1 MAPFQPPFTMSSA
14 NYNMASTWNDSYV
27 PPQLEQEYPL
37 DTSLYP
43 GLTPDPSASYG
54 RRQQPSVEHQQT
66 NGGASLTGF
75 DHSFPPTMDDFTF
88 TARQPSGQSQGMTN
102 GMGFLT
108 VDSQMQRQ
116 YSQQGSI
123 FSSPPSATIQ
133 DPLSVGT
140 SLTPGYGSYQVQGM
154 RSGPSTPAPGGFSAP
169 GSDNGYAFGGGYSPG
184 QLSTNGIQPSIFD
197 TGSQS
202 GSYGGQAFK
211 RMRPADTDQGVYD
224 LDGDAEAEEG
234 GAPNGDTPKKPY
246 VTAVRNRAASD
257 CHFASLHRLGACSR
271 CKGLKV

>member
-1 MAPFQPPFTMSSA
+1 MVSFQRSFTMSA
-14 NYNMASTWNDSYV
+14 PKYNMASSWTDSYV

-37 DTSLYP
+37 DTSLYAS
-43 GLTPDPSASYG
+43 LTGDSSTSYG
-54 RRQQPSVEHQQT
+54 RRQQQSADHQHS
-66 NGGASLTGF
+66 NGGASLSGF
-75 DHSFPPTMDDFTF
+75 DSTFPPSMNDFTF
-88 TARQPSGQSQGMTN
+88 TARQPATQPQGMTN
-102 GMGFLT
+102 GMFLT
-108 VDSQMQRQ
+108 TDTQMQRQ

-257 CHFASLHRLGACSR
+257 CRIVSLHRLGACSR